1 MPSLIFKFYTLY
13 NIDYIISIESVK
25 PMTSPVGRSSCTS
38 ILIGKKATV
47 DGSVIIGRNEDA
59 KTAWPKHLAFN
70 QHQIKKNNIFKSKD
84 NKFQIT
90 LPNEC
95 FSYSSTPEWTDKYGV
110 FEEDGINE
118 YHVAMSATESAYAN
132 DRVMAV
138 DPLDEEK
145 GILEEAMITVVLPFI
160 RSAREGVER
169 LGKIIQKHGAAEA
182 DGILFAD
189 KNEAWYM
196 EIGSGHHYV
205 AQRIPDDS
213 YAVVANQLAIQVID
227 FNDKKNFIASPGI
240 QDFVYQNNLWPKNKP
255 FNFRLIFGTHDDSD
269 LTYNTPRVWSGQKL
283 LTPSVSQDPES
294 FDLPFI
300 RKPDHPISIQ
310 EAQRV
315 LSDHFNGTK
324 YDLTN
329 SKNEGQPAYRP
340 IAVATTQESHLLQL
354 RDEDMVHWLAIGIA
368 AQSVY
373 IPFYPQGTKVP
384 TMFKYGKEEFTTN
397 SAYWVFKMASVL
409 VDRNWGKYA
418 TDLVNTQKAT
428 NLTLNKLRV
437 EYDKKLA
444 QEKDNA
450 KKIDLVNEANKKLAD
465 VAIKNY
471 QKLIAKLITAQT
483 ADSPL
488 RFRIDPNL

>member
-138 DPLDEEK
+138 DPFDEEK

-240 QDFVYQNNLWPKNKP
+240 QDFVYQNNLWPKK
-255 FNFRLIFGTHDDSD
+255 
-269 LTYNTPRVWSGQKL
+269 
-283 LTPSVSQDPES
+283 
-294 FDLPFI
+294 
-300 RKPDHPISIQ
+300 
-310 EAQRV
+310 
-315 LSDHFNGTK
+315 
-324 YDLTN
+324 
-329 SKNEGQPAYRP
+329 
-340 IAVATTQESHLLQL
+340 
-354 RDEDMVHWLAIGIA
+354 
-368 AQSVY
+368 
-373 IPFYPQGTKVP
+373 
-384 TMFKYGKEEFTTN
+384 
-397 SAYWVFKMASVL
+397 
-409 VDRNWGKYA
+409 
-418 TDLVNTQKAT
+418 
-428 NLTLNKLRV
+428 
-437 EYDKKLA
+437 
-444 QEKDNA
+444 
-450 KKIDLVNEANKKLAD
+450 
-465 VAIKNY
+465 
-471 QKLIAKLITAQT
+471 QT
-483 ADSPL
+483 
-488 RFRIDPNL
+488 I